1 MRGERGARVSYAVIS
16 CDLDTVD
23 RHLEGFE
30 RDGVDARMARHPGMR
45 VPLAE
50 GLAA

>member
-1 MRGERGARVSYAVIS
+1 VSYAVIS

-23 RHLEGFE
+23 RLRAILAEIG
-30 RDGVDARMARHPGMR
+30 RARR
-45 VPLAE
+45 VVTYEVAE

>member
-1 MRGERGARVSYAVIS
+1 MLGEGERGARVSYTVVS

-23 RHLEGFE
+23 RL
-30 RDGVDARMARHPGMR
+30 RDIVAEIARARR
-45 VPLAE
+45 VVTYGAALAE